1 MGISLMGQIESAKW
15 GSGGVQMT
23 GETSHHVT
31 SHWSLGFIPSS
42 LRPAKPW
49 DLEREKWRK
58 REESTLSLS
67 REGRAVAPEAL
78 ENMPAPR
85 VLGKP

>member
-1 MGISLMGQIESAKW
+1 
-15 GSGGVQMT
+15 
-23 GETSHHVT
+23 
-31 SHWSLGFIPSS
+31 
-42 LRPAKPW
+42 
-49 DLEREKWRK
+49 
-58 REESTLSLS
+58 LSLS